1 MSERR
6 YWTLLAFLTV
16 GFLARTWG
24 QESERKVFHFRGGES
39 ITILLDSDREGTKES
54 GLQQLVS
61 SDGYV
66 SGPAFGTVNLY
77 GKTILEA
84 TETIRE
90 AIRKKT
96 GRINPEVS
104 ILIHSIPEKKQ
115 ERRTIFVL
123 GEVKAPKSVDL
134 PFEMPYRLAAC
145 LSEVGGPTPEADLTR
160 VKVLRESG
168 GKINVQDVDC
178 TRFARAGQEN
188 LGPLLEPGDVVI
200 LEKSEAVTV
209 AGEVVKPGIV
219 TRQSANL
226 GPNLPFLLSRALLAA
241 GGLKP
246 SGDKNQIRL
255 TRFRE
260 NGERATSV
268 YALVDGR
275 IANDPVL
282 QSGDVAEVPLGEG
295 VLLLGGVASPGIY
308 YDLGGPPMTLAR
320 LVALAGGPTA
330 KAKTNAVLVM
340 RKKNPGAATTVDLRA
355 IIEQGKMG
363 EDVKLEPG
371 DMVFLATSAF

>member
-1 MSERR
+1 MPERR
-6 YWTLLAFLTV
+6 YWMLLAFLAA
-16 GFLARTWG
+16 GSFAGAWG
-24 QESERKVFHFRGGES
+24 RENERKIFNFKGGES
-39 ITILLDSDREGTKES
+39 ITILLDTDKEGANAS
-54 GLQQLVS
+54 GLQQLIS

-96 GRINPEVS
+96 GRLNPEVS
-104 ILIHSIPEKKQ
+104 ILIHSIPERKQ
-115 ERRTIFVL
+115 ERRAVFVL
-123 GEVKAPKSVDL
+123 GEVKTPKSVDL
-134 PFEMPYRLAAC
+134 PFEMPYRLAAG

-168 GKINVQDVDC
+168 GKISIQEVDC

-200 LEKSEAVTV
+200 LEKSETVVV

-219 TRQSANL
+219 TRQLANL

-282 QSGDVAEVPLGEG
+282 QSGDVVEAPLGEG
-295 VLLLGGVASPGIY
+295 VLLLGGVVSPGIY
-308 YDLGGPPMTLAR
+308 YDLGGPPLTLSR

-330 KAKTNAVLVM
+330 KAKTNAVLVL
-340 RKKNPGAATTVDLRA
+340 RKKNPGAATPVDLRA
-355 IIEQGKMG
+355 IIEQGRIG
-363 EDVKLEPG
+363 EDIRLEPG
-371 DMVFLATSAF
+371 DMVFLATSTF